1 MACLGR
7 YTLPLARP
15 DKSYSILANI
25 TNLEWLLLG
34 ARQIRDTS
42 ALRESEG
49 LHIDTST

>member
-25 TNLEWLLLG
+25 TNLECLLLG
-34 ARQIRDTS
+34 ASHARDMP
-42 ALRESEG
+42 ALVESEG
-49 LHIDTST
+49 FHTDTST